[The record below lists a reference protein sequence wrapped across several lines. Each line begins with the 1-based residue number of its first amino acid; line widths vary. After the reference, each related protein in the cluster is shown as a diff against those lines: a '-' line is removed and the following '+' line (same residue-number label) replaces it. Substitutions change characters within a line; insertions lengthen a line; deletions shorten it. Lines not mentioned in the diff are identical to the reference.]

1 MYTAGIILV
10 HCDGNFCNNV
20 LVEGLR
26 NDVLRT
32 LMIINIILILYAVA
46 NVKANLIVM
55 QYIECI
61 QLASF

>member
-10 HCDGNFCNNV
+10 HCDGNSCNNV